1 MKKIGVFIIL
11 STIYSLIDMIKA
23 TQTCLYCKRQ
33 DVNAGFL
40 YSWSYCPA
48 MMINPATDSCIA
60 DNWDY
65 INP

>member
-1 MKKIGVFIIL
+1 MKKFSVFIIL
-11 STIYSLIDMIKA
+11 STIYSLIDTSQA
-23 TQTCLYCKRQ
+23 TQTCLNCKRQ

-48 MMINPATDSCIA
+48 TMINPTVDSCIA